1 MKGWF
6 ATIGT
11 WGRMVRFSHSV
22 FALPFA
28 LSGAALAAFETGIDW
43 EAVGWIVVAMFGARN
58 AAMGFNRLA
67 DHSID
72 ARNPRTA
79 NRELPARRLT
89 RTAVWVFTLGLSALF
104 VFAAFRLGPLP
115 GRLSPLALAIIFGYS
130 FTKRFTWASH
140 LFLGL
145 ALAIAP
151 VGGFVAVAGRFSWA
165 SWTLGGAVLLWVA
178 GFDIIYACQDVEFD
192 RRAGLF
198 SIPARFGVPR
208 ALAMARALHVAA
220 LGLLVCV
227 GWLADL
233 HPIYGVGLLG
243 IGALLVWEHRIVR
256 ADRLDRLGVAFFN
269 MNGIISV
276 AYLALI
282 LAALYWPRL
291 SE

>member
-1 MKGWF
+1 
-6 ATIGT
+6 
-11 WGRMVRFSHSV
+11 MVRFSHSV

-28 LSGAALAAFETGIDW
+28 LSGAALAAFETGVEW
-43 EAVGWIVVAMFGARN
+43 VQVGWIVVAMVGARN

-72 ARNPRTA
+72 SLNPRTSD
-79 NRELPARRLT
+79 RELPARRLT
-89 RTAVWVFTLGLSALF
+89 RTAVWGFTLALAALF

-115 GRLSPLALAIIFGYS
+115 GWLSPLALAIIFGYS

-151 VGGFVAVAGRFSWA
+151 VGGFVAVAGRFSGAAWA
-165 SWTLGGAVLLWVA
+165 LGGAVLLWVA
-178 GFDIIYACQDVEFD
+178 GFDIIYSCQDAEFD
-192 RRAGLF
+192 RKAGLF
-198 SIPARFGVPR
+198 SIPARFGVR
-208 ALAMARALHVAA
+208 RGLAVARILHIGA

-233 HPIYGVGLLG
+233 HPIYGFGLLG
-243 IGALLVWEHRIVR
+243 IGVLLIWEHRIVR

-282 LAALYWPRL
+282 LTALYWPRL
-291 SE
+291 SG